1 MKKLYGVMGNPI
13 AHSMSPVMIN
23 DLFNL
28 YGIDASYLPFHV
40 TPDRLEVAVKGLRD
54 IGVAGF
60 NVTVPHKTEIMA
72 FLDEIDPLAKAI
84 GAVNTVVNIEGKLI
98 GYNTDGR
105 GYVRGLKEEIP
116 SLSGQTVLM
125 IGAGGAARGIYFS
138 MAEAGVK
145 RIDICNRTPAKA
157 LELKRTCPFPVE
169 TEVYNL
175 EKAEERLAHYDLL
188 IQTTLIGMAPKIEEA
203 PLSLKG
209 LKQSSFASDII
220 YNPLETKFLREAS
233 SAGARTQNGIEMFVY
248 QGALAFEI
256 WTGIFPDTERM
267 KENVLKQLG
276 GFPC

>member
-1 MKKLYGVMGNPI
+1 MKKLYGVMGDPI
-13 AHSMSPVMIN
+13 SHSMSPVMMN
-23 DLFNL
+23 DLFDL
-28 YGIDASYLPFHV
+28 YEMDAAYVPFHV
-40 TPDRLEVAVKGLRD
+40 TSDGLETAIKGLRA

-60 NVTVPHKTEIMA
+60 NVTVPHKTDIMP

-84 GAVNTVVNIEGKLI
+84 GAVNTVKNQEGKLI

-116 SLSGQTVLM
+116 SLSGKTVLM

-145 RIDICNRTPAKA
+145 EIDICNRTPSKA
-157 LELKRTCPFPVE
+157 TELMKTCPFPVE
-169 TEVYNL
+169 TEVFPI
-175 EKAEERLAHYDLL
+175 EKAEERLGQYDLL
-188 IQTTLIGMAPKIEEA
+188 IQTTLIGMAPNIEEA
-203 PLSLKG
+203 PLSLRGIKPA
-209 LKQSSFASDII
+209 SFASDII
-220 YNPLETKFLREAS
+220 YNPLETKFLKEAS

-276 GFPC
+276 GYSC

>member
-1 MKKLYGVMGNPI
+1 MKKLYGVMGDPI
-13 AHSMSPVMIN
+13 SHSMSPVMMN
-23 DLFNL
+23 DLFDL
-28 YGIDASYLPFHV
+28 YEMDAAYVPFHV
-40 TPDRLEVAVKGLRD
+40 TSDGLETAVKGLRA

-60 NVTVPHKTEIMA
+60 NVTVPHKTDIMP

-84 GAVNTVVNIEGKLI
+84 GAVNTVKNQEGKLI

-145 RIDICNRTPAKA
+145 KIDICNRTPSKA
-157 LELKRTCPFPVE
+157 TELMKTCPFPVE
-169 TEVYNL
+169 TEVFPI
-175 EKAEERLAHYDLL
+175 EKAEERLGQYDLL
-188 IQTTLIGMAPKIEEA
+188 IQTTLIGMAPNIEEA
-203 PLSLKG
+203 PLSLRGIKPA
-209 LKQSSFASDII
+209 SFASDII
-220 YNPLETKFLREAS
+220 YNPLETKFLKEAS
-233 SAGARTQNGIEMFVY
+233 SAGARTKNGIEMFVY

-256 WTGIFPDTERM
+256 WTGLFPDTERM

-276 GFPC
+276 GYSC

>member
-1 MKKLYGVMGNPI
+1 MKKLYGVLGDPI

-23 DLFNL
+23 DLFDL

-40 TPDRLEVAVKGLRD
+40 TPEGLEAAVKGLRA
-54 IGVAGF
+54 IGAAGF
-60 NVTVPHKTEIMA
+60 NVTVPHKTDIMP

-84 GAVNTVVNIEGKLI
+84 GAVNTVLNKEGRFI

-105 GYVRGLKEEIP
+105 GYVRGLTEDIP

-145 RIDICNRTPAKA
+145 KIDICNRTPAKA
-157 LELKRTCPFPVE
+157 TELMESCPFPVQ
-169 TEVYNL
+169 TEVYTI

-188 IQTTLIGMAPKIEEA
+188 IQTTLIGMAPKIEES
-203 PLSLKG
+203 PLSLKR
-209 LKQSSFASDII
+209 LKLGSFASDII

-233 SAGARTQNGIEMFVY
+233 SVGASTQNGIEMFVY

-276 GFPC
+276 GYPC